1 MLLYSAYTPTH
12 IYLRNNFLLKT
23 SYRSYYEITI
33 TSLQRSF
40 FFALT
45 FYPNF
50 KLSSQFNFPI
60 SGPKHSFVT
69 NVGITT
75 NTKCEALNLYF
86 LLFLSCDICVD
97 LNSNNR
103 KAPGLN
109 WIVKSMKW
117 GHILHHRLL
126 LLSVHTADVDLR
138 PKREDNRQEVYK
150 EWHHT
155 PKCPQLLRMAL
166 FSAPLEKGNLVFL
179 QSLLNE
185 IW

>member
-86 LLFLSCDICVD
+86 LLFIFYDICID
-97 LNSNNR
+97 LIPNQSLYDM
-103 KAPGLN
+103 KAPEIN
-109 WIVKSMKW
+109 WIVK
-117 GHILHHRLL
+117 
-126 LLSVHTADVDLR
+126 
-138 PKREDNRQEVYK
+138 
-150 EWHHT
+150 
-155 PKCPQLLRMAL
+155 
-166 FSAPLEKGNLVFL
+166 
-179 QSLLNE
+179 
-185 IW
+185 

>member
-1 MLLYSAYTPTH
+1 MLLYSAYTSTH

-86 LLFLSCDICVD
+86 LLFLFMIFV
-97 LNSNNR
+97 LILIHINR
-103 KAPGLN
+103 NASTSLDCK
-109 WIVKSMKW
+109 I
-117 GHILHHRLL
+117 
-126 LLSVHTADVDLR
+126 TELR
-138 PKREDNRQEVYK
+138 TYL
-150 EWHHT
+150 T
-155 PKCPQLLRMAL
+155 
-166 FSAPLEKGNLVFL
+166 S
-179 QSLLNE
+179 
-185 IW
+185 